1 MGGLSRMGK
10 LEGRS
15 SPLERL
21 PSTSARGGEDASPE
35 RSDDGRA
42 AAIPGA
48 VPERGHTTGPKAAD
62 WIPPT
67 ADRAPTPTS
76 TY

>member
-1 MGGLSRMGK
+1 MGELSRMGK

-15 SPLERL
+15 SPLESR
-21 PSTSARGGEDASPE
+21 PSNRALTGEDARPE

-48 VPERGHTTGPKAAD
+48 VPQEGQTTHPEAGD
-62 WIPPT
+62 WI
-67 ADRAPTPTS
+67 ALAVER
-76 TY
+76 

>member
-15 SPLERL
+15 SPLERR
-21 PSTSARGGEDASPE
+21 PSNPALTGEDARPE
-35 RSDDGRA
+35 RSDDGRV
-42 AAIPGA
+42 AAISGA
-48 VPERGHTTGPKAAD
+48 VPQEGQTTHPEAGD

-67 ADRAPTPTS
+67 VECAT
-76 TY
+76 